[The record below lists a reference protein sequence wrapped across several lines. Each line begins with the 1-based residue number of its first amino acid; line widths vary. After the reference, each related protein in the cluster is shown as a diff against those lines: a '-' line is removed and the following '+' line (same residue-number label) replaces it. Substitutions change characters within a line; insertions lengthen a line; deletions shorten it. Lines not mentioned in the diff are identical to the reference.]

1 MERLGYAA
9 DVNSWGPGSTMCNRS
24 QEIAMRTHLLLPI
37 LGLLSLCPV
46 SAAAQSEAAGSY
58 PERPVKVIVPYA
70 AGAAAD
76 VIGRIVAQKL
86 SEHTGTQFYVENL
99 PGAGSVT
106 GTVAAARAPADG
118 HTILVMNQDFVV
130 QPLVRSTSPYDPF
143 RSFVPVASIASAPE
157 TISVHPSMSQR
168 PGARRQPDATLR
180 SACRDDAPADRRTRG
195 RCR

>member
-24 QEIAMRTHLLLPI
+24 QEIAMRTHLLLPL
-37 LGLLSLCPV
+37 LGLLSLCPAS

-99 PGAGSVT
+99 PGAG
-106 GTVAAARAPADG
+106 
-118 HTILVMNQDFVV
+118 
-130 QPLVRSTSPYDPF
+130 
-143 RSFVPVASIASAPE
+143 
-157 TISVHPSMSQR
+157 
-168 PGARRQPDATLR
+168 
-180 SACRDDAPADRRTRG
+180 G
-195 RCR
+195 RCSGRRSSRLPRLCTRPSRPSLRGVTQCRAVPAGGRPLDTLDEQFAR

>member
-86 SEHTGTQFYVENL
+86 SEYTGTQFYVENL

-106 GTVAAARAPADG
+106 GTVAGRGP
-118 HTILVMNQDFVV
+118 
-130 QPLVRSTSPYDPF
+130 
-143 RSFVPVASIASAPE
+143 
-157 TISVHPSMSQR
+157 
-168 PGARRQPDATLR
+168 
-180 SACRDDAPADRRTRG
+180 RRTVIQSW
-195 RCR
+195 

>member
-86 SEHTGTQFYVENL
+86 SEYTGTQFYVENL

-106 GTVAAARAPADG
+106 GTVAAARAPGGRSYNPGDESGLRRAAAGQVDG
-118 HTILVMNQDFVV
+118 PLQSVQELRAGRIHCVRAGDDFG
-130 QPLVRSTSPYDPF
+130 P
-143 RSFVPVASIASAPE
+143 
-157 TISVHPSMSQR
+157 SV
-168 PGARRQPDATLR
+168 DA
-180 SACRDDAPADRRTRG
+180 G
-195 RCR
+195 

>member
-1 MERLGYAA
+1 
-9 DVNSWGPGSTMCNRS
+9 
-24 QEIAMRTHLLLPI
+24 MRTHLMLPI

-76 VIGRIVAQKL
+76 VIGRIVATKL
-86 SEHTGTQFYVENL
+86 SEYTGTQFYVENL

-130 QPLVRSTSPYDPF
+130 QPLVRSTAPYNPF
-143 RSFVPVASIASAPE
+143 RASCRS
-157 TISVHPSMSQR
+157 HPLR
-168 PGARRQPDATLR
+168 PRRRRFR
-180 SACRDDAPADRRTRG
+180 SIRRCRLTACRNSSR
-195 RCR
+195 